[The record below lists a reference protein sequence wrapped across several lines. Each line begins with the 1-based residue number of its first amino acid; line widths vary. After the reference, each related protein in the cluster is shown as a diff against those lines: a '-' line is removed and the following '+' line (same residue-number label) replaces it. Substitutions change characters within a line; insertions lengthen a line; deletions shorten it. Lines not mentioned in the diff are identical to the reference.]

1 MAFKATSPQGDSPL
15 VSEERRKFLFGKLS
29 GKQPEAQMGGQLG
42 SNLFGALPSNS
53 QMPMGGAM
61 GSGEMP
67 QFNMFGTDEFGNPKF
82 QLPSSEPREY
92 FGPFKKEVEDKRAG
106 SFEELFGKDSRL
118 DKRSQQMIFGAQSS
132 GKMTREQ
139 AQGLAGRIQDY
150 YDNKAQQGIFSD
162 ITSGGSLLG
171 GYTTDADRQRE
182 KAKSGA
188 QQIKPQAFGSSYSTP
203 FGGFVG
209 GSSGPTFSSSYV

>member
-1 MAFKATSPQGDSPL
+1 MRANQIGGPSKINVFKMPQSNPQRVGMPSQQSL
-15 VSEERRKFLFGKLS
+15 IGSSVSG
-29 GKQPEAQMGGQLG
+29 QMGGQPQF
-42 SNLFGALPSNS
+42 NLFGA
-53 QMPMGGAM
+53 
-61 GSGEMP
+61 
-67 QFNMFGTDEFGNPKF
+67 DEFGNPKF

-188 QQIKPQAFGSSYSTP
+188 QQIKPEAFGSSYSTP
-203 FGGFVG
+203 RSDFVG
-209 GSSGPTFSSSYV
+209 GSSSPIFSSSYV